1 MAVVNN
7 SLQLNDRMTPVLRSI
22 MKALNSTLD
31 AMASVDR
38 VGAQGFKNMERAIQ
52 QANNA
57 FNDFGTDTRN
67 NTNEASNGMDG
78 LINKV
83 KQLATAYL
91 SIQGVKM
98 LVGLSDEVS
107 ALNASLGIIAK
118 GGETV
123 LGLQEKIRQSAMR
136 TGSSYMDVAANVKN
150 LAMMAGNAFD
160 SNDEMLYFTEQLNKQ
175 FAIAGVKGQQQA
187 SVMYNLTQALSSGVL
202 RGNDYNILAAN
213 MGNFIDGIARTMGV
227 SREEMKKMAEEGKIT
242 SAMVKKAMYDM
253 AEGPGGTN
261 ELFAKM
267 PMQWSNIWNNMTTQM
282 LTAVDPL
289 LTRIS
294 EILNSAK
301 FQNFIA
307 KVTSMITGLIAI
319 GTVAFYTISGIGE
332 AVYWVFDKFW
342 PLLGGVA
349 GLILGAVVPALWG
362 MATAAWASVAPM
374 LATAGAALAAAWPIA
389 VIGALIGAVAWAF
402 EHFGIT
408 AEDVFGTV
416 AGSFYWLGG
425 VFSNIWNWIQEQ
437 FWDGLKWI
445 VKGVKWLLEKV
456 NINGALDEQIA
467 KLGNS
472 AENLAKKAAV
482 NVEQR
487 VDLATQYE
495 KGNAAGQKAGAATK
509 AWVKDK
515 MPGSA
520 SGAENFAR
528 GEGTDFLKN
537 IAGNTKSTADSTK
550 KLTEGVNL
558 SDEDIELLK
567 ETARI
572 NFVNRFTTMTPQI
585 SATFGDV
592 HETADVKG
600 IMGQIEQSV
609 MDALQSS
616 LT

>member
-38 VGAQGFKNMERAIQ
+38 VGAQGFRNMERAIQ
-52 QANNA
+52 QANSA
-57 FNDFGTDTRN
+57 VSEFGTNTRN

-78 LINKV
+78 LIDKV

-107 ALNASLGIIAK
+107 SLNAALEIINT
-118 GGETV
+118 GQRRTEN
-123 LGLQEKIRQSAMR
+123 LQEKIRQSAIA
-136 TGSSYMDVAANVKN
+136 TGANYMDVAANVKN
-150 LAMMAGNAFD
+150 LAMMAGNAFS
-160 SNDEMLYFTEQLNKQ
+160 SNDEILYFTEQLNKQ
-175 FAIAGVKGQQQA
+175 FSIAGVKGSQAA
-187 SVMYNLTQALSSGVL
+187 SVMYNLTQALSSGTL
-202 RGNDYNILAAN
+202 RGNDFNILASN
-213 MGNFIDGIARTMGV
+213 MGNFIDGIAKTMGV
-227 SREEMKKMAEEGKIT
+227 SRSQMKQMAEEGKIT
-242 SAMVKKAMYDM
+242 ADMVKKAMYDM
-253 AEGPGGTN
+253 ADETN
-261 ELFAKM
+261 ERFKNM
-267 PMQWSNIWNNMTTQM
+267 PMQWGNIWNNMTTQM
-282 LTAVDPL
+282 LFAVQPL

-301 FQNFIA
+301 FQTFIA
-307 KVTSMITGLIAI
+307 GVTSAITGLIAI
-319 GTVAFYTISGIGE
+319 ATGAFYVVTGIAE
-332 AVYWVFDKFW
+332 AVYWVFDKVQPLFW
-342 PLLGGVA
+342 GVV
-349 GLILGAVVPALWG
+349 GLIVGAVIPALWG

-374 LATAGAALAAAWPIA
+374 LATAAAALAAAWPVALIG
-389 VIGALIGAVAWAF
+389 VIIGAVAWAF
-402 EHFGIT
+402 QHFGIT
-408 AEDVFGTV
+408 VEDVFGAV
-416 AGSFYWLGG
+416 AGSVMWLGG
-425 VFSNIWNWIQEQ
+425 VFTNIWNYIQEG
-437 FWDGLKWI
+437 FWSVIGGI

-456 NINGALDEQIA
+456 NINGALDDQIA
-467 KLGNS
+467 KLGNT
-472 AENLAKKAAV
+472 AEDFAKKASINA
-482 NVEQR
+482 EQR

-495 KGNAAGQKAGAATK
+495 KGNKAGQKAGTAVK
-509 AWVKDK
+509 EWVKDK

-528 GEGTDFLKN
+528 GDGSDFLKN